1 MHIVFLQ
8 VTDVLNARLA
18 QNGINVISNGLLYI
32 NDDVA
37 ESIITS
43 IQVGNEEYNVDIWLL
58 KNSI

>member
-43 IQVGNEEYNVDIWLL
+43 IQVGNEEYNVDI
-58 KNSI
+58 